1 MVTLYCNIRN
11 IRHKTAK
18 MRLKNARINGSPKRK
33 AYKESVLKFSL
44 WVFVL
49 RLKMVCALQ
58 VENVLHVTN
67 EWCQGFST
75 NEQSSKGFMISH
87 AAWVNDNQ
95 CDQIW

>member
-1 MVTLYCNIRN
+1 
-11 IRHKTAK
+11 
-18 MRLKNARINGSPKRK
+18 
-33 AYKESVLKFSL
+33 
-44 WVFVL
+44 
-49 RLKMVCALQ
+49 MVCALQ